1 MNAEKFT
8 QKSLEAIKT
17 AQDMALEN
25 NNIQIMPEHLM
36 YALLDQEGGLIGS
49 LFTKMGVDVNST
61 LAALDTVISGMP
73 AMTGSGRE
81 PGKVYVAP
89 ETDRILTAAEKT
101 AANMKDE

>member
-73 AMTGSGRE
+73 AENPARYMSHPKPTASSRRQ
-81 PGKVYVAP
+81 K
-89 ETDRILTAAEKT
+89 RQLLT
-101 AANMKDE
+101 

>member
-49 LFTKMGVDVNST
+49 LFTKK
-61 LAALDTVISGMP
+61 I
-73 AMTGSGRE
+73 GRAH
-81 PGKVYVAP
+81 V
-89 ETDRILTAAEKT
+89 
-101 AANMKDE
+101 

>member
-61 LAALDTVISGMP
+61 LAALDTVI
-73 AMTGSGRE
+73 
-81 PGKVYVAP
+81 
-89 ETDRILTAAEKT
+89 
-101 AANMKDE
+101 